1 MGKTILKNL
10 VDRVVM
16 TVIGKLPRW
25 FKNRVRLIVAAI
37 FAKNSVLEETM
48 ASIQKLPD
56 VVLRGWGNP
65 YDVLTGL
72 LPQYGPLDRDIL
84 ELAD

>member
-1 MGKTILKNL
+1 M
-10 VDRVVM
+10 
-16 TVIGKLPRW
+16 
-25 FKNRVRLIVAAI
+25 AAI

-72 LPQYGPLDRDIL
+72 LPQYGPLDRNIL
-84 ELAD
+84 ELVD